1 MQGSEATAKIT
12 TILNQISEDMHTC
25 NHTMDK
31 EVLTIILTNFRLM
44 SMYLYIKIYNMFT
57 CKYSENSWTLVKI
70 KLLNKITKN
79 RLLIS
84 ML

>member
-1 MQGSEATAKIT
+1 
-12 TILNQISEDMHTC
+12 
-25 NHTMDK
+25 MDK

-70 KLLNKITKN
+70 KLLNKITKKSSLN
-79 RLLIS
+79 
-84 ML
+84 